1 MRSEMKFRFAMKKF
15 LLTLLFIAGRIKCN
29 FFSGVVGQKRPIKNV
44 NKPERQDNTET
55 GAY

>member
-1 MRSEMKFRFAMKKF
+1 MRSEIKFRFAMKKF
-15 LLTLLFIAGRIKCN
+15 LFTLLFIAGRIKCN
-29 FFSGVVGQKRPIKNV
+29 FFSGVVGQKRLIKNV